1 MFVNYFCV
9 WNNII
14 LCYERE
20 NITVRYFCGY
30 QHSIV
35 SENGGLIMLL
45 TLIGIILCA
54 LGFAGLIFSADRY
67 FDSGIEILSGFALGI
82 GIIWLMVC
90 IMFIII
96 THCTIRNNISNDQY
110 EREAIEKQ
118 VEYLSSNYEDVS
130 KTTVIQKAYDWNKK
144 VYNAQYWSNN
154 IWTNWFWSKK
164 YVDSL
169 KYIKLR

>member
-1 MFVNYFCV
+1 VFVNYFCV

-45 TLIGIILCA
+45 TL
-54 LGFAGLIFSADRY
+54 
-67 FDSGIEILSGFALGI
+67 I

-169 KYIKLR
+169 KYIELR

>member
-54 LGFAGLIFSADRY
+54 L
-67 FDSGIEILSGFALGI
+67 GFALGI

-169 KYIKLR
+169 KYIELR

>member
-45 TLIGIILCA
+45 TLIGII
-54 LGFAGLIFSADRY
+54 
-67 FDSGIEILSGFALGI
+67 
-82 GIIWLMVC
+82 WLMVC

-118 VEYLSSNYEDVS
+118 VEYLSSNNEDVS
-130 KTTVIQKAYDWNKK
+130 KTTVIQKTYDWNKK

-169 KYIKLR
+169 KYIELR

>member
-1 MFVNYFCV
+1 
-9 WNNII
+9 
-14 LCYERE
+14 
-20 NITVRYFCGY
+20 
-30 QHSIV
+30 
-35 SENGGLIMLL
+35 MLL
-45 TLIGIILCA
+45 TLIGIILCV
-54 LGFAGLIFSADRY
+54 LGFAGLIFSADRHRY
-67 FDSGIEILSGFALGI
+67 FDSGIKILSGFALGI

-144 VYNAQYWSNN
+144 VYNAQY
-154 IWTNWFWSKK
+154 
-164 YVDSL
+164 
-169 KYIKLR
+169 

>member
-110 EREAIEKQ
+110 EREKQLRNRLNICQAITKMYQ
-118 VEYLSSNYEDVS
+118 RLLLY
-130 KTTVIQKAYDWNKK
+130 KK
-144 VYNAQYWSNN
+144 HMIGIKKFTMRN
-154 IWTNWFWSKK
+154 IGLIIYGQIGFG
-164 YVDSL
+164 L
-169 KYIKLR
+169 KSM